1 MNLGRRQ
8 HILLSV
14 NLGFLGSQLSGTD
27 DPTTVLNSILGGH
40 RALLLPETFLENFF
54 AESDICAKACTLS
67 LCGWGATGAYG
78 LPQLKGAGGFKLY
91 DDFDQEYVFEYPR
104 SWVGRSNSL
113 RQGVYVSDFNVHTPT
128 FRKHMLCSSSD
139 LSIFF
144 VFCPVQ
150 DGSSP

>member
-1 MNLGRRQ
+1 MS
-8 HILLSV
+8 LS
-14 NLGFLGSQLSGTD
+14 
-27 DPTTVLNSILGGH
+27 
-40 RALLLPETFLENFF
+40 
-54 AESDICAKACTLS
+54 
-67 LCGWGATGAYG
+67 GWGATGAYG
-78 LPQLKGAGGFKLY
+78 LPQLKGAGGLKLY

-113 RQGVYVSDFNVHTPT
+113 RQGVYVSDFNVRTPT
-128 FRKHMLCSSSD
+128 FRKHSNSD